1 MNVVKN
7 QLALWESKVL
17 SKEQKKLEEEN
28 TIKSLEEF
36 D

>member
-1 MNVVKN
+1 MNVVNN
-7 QLALWESKVL
+7 QLAVWEAKAL
-17 SKEQKKLEEEN
+17 SAEQKKLEEED